1 MCELDVCLGGAVLL
15 EVDVLAPVI
24 GVNIVP
30 IGGNTAV
37 EVEVVDDVDAHM
49 RGALGG
55 RRL

>member
-1 MCELDVCLGGAVLL
+1 MCELDVCLAGAVLL

-24 GVNIVP
+24 GANIVP